1 MENNTPILYVMV
13 GLPGSGKSHIAEEL
27 SKEKNAMTVSLII
40 WIDRILYHLMLSIK
54 WQVNLAIRQKQRGLQ
69 KL

>member
-27 SKEKNAMTVSLII
+27 SKEKVS
-40 WIDRILYHLMLSIK
+40 
-54 WQVNLAIRQKQRGLQ
+54 G
-69 KL
+69 